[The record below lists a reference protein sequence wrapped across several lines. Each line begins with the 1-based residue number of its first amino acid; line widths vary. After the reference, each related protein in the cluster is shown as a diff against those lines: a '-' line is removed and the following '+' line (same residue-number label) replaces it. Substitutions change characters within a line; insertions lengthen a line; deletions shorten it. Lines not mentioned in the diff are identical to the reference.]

1 MYNFFLKPWRYIHAQ
16 NNQLTSKQTIFI
28 VKFKSYL
35 LTTWEGLFLSY
46 LPLPTG
52 GFKIFWTLPTGGF
65 KIFWTLLLLGPITPK
80 TVFMLTT

>member
-16 NNQLTSKQTIFI
+16 TNQLTSKQTIFI

-52 GFKIFWTLPTGGF
+52 GFKIFWTP
-65 KIFWTLLLLGPITPK
+65 LLLGPITPK

>member
-52 GFKIFWTLPTGGF
+52 GFKIFWTL
-65 KIFWTLLLLGPITPK
+65 LLLGPITPK